1 MVEGEEVARQ
11 MDVEGKDNLEAPG
24 WKRYIA
30 TLYYI
35 FK

>member
-1 MVEGEEVARQ
+1 MGFEGEEVAGQ
-11 MDVEGKDNLEAPG
+11 VEGKDNLEAPG

-30 TLYYI
+30 MLCYI